1 MVRSHSTK
9 YMEKKNSHKP
19 ILSFMEKNNDT
30 INQNSYIIK
39 KKNLKNTSI
48 HKQKNPEN
56 NQIK

>member
-1 MVRSHSTK
+1 
-9 YMEKKNSHKP
+9 
-19 ILSFMEKNNDT
+19 MEKNNDT